1 MTNLHLPKIIFEG
14 EGALEDFIS
23 YLREEGYNK
32 IFVVTDKV
40 IKDLEIFRDF
50 MEKLEGFVYE
60 VFCDVEPEPSL
71 ETVYNLGEVV
81 KRFSPEVIIAFGGGS
96 VIDAAKGGWAIYE
109 KPDLNLEEIS
119 PFVKIGT
126 GKKAILTSIP
136 TTSGTGSE
144 ATLAVVYSKYVDNV
158 KEKIALGSYELVS
171 TIVVLDPNIVLNL
184 PRELTIYTAL
194 DALTHAVES
203 YVATQANIFTQALA
217 EKAILTIFEYLPQ
230 LLNDMNN
237 IDLRGKIH
245 LAADMAGVAFSNSG
259 LGLAHAIGHVVG
271 GRYHIHHGKAV
282 SIILPYVVKYN
293 YSCEEVASKYDWIST
308 LIVEKGLSDKA
319 PLYEQIYRFIQEIGG
334 KTNYR
339 DLVDASYLEEL
350 DELIPLILQD
360 PDSIYNPIVP
370 SEEDIR
376 RLLEEA
382 YYEKI

>member
-1 MTNLHLPKIIFEG
+1 
-14 EGALEDFIS
+14 
-23 YLREEGYNK
+23 
-32 IFVVTDKV
+32 
-40 IKDLEIFRDF
+40 
-50 MEKLEGFVYE
+50 
-60 VFCDVEPEPSL
+60 
-71 ETVYNLGEVV
+71 
-81 KRFSPEVIIAFGGGS
+81 
-96 VIDAAKGGWAIYE
+96 
-109 KPDLNLEEIS
+109 
-119 PFVKIGT
+119 
-126 GKKAILTSIP
+126 
-136 TTSGTGSE
+136 
-144 ATLAVVYSKYVDNV
+144 VVYSKYVDGA

-171 TIVVLDPNIVLNL
+171 NIVVLDPSIVVNL
-184 PRELTIYTAL
+184 PKHLTLYTAL

-230 LLNDMNN
+230 VLNDMDN
-237 IDLRGKIH
+237 IDLREKIH

-282 SIILPYVVKYN
+282 STILPYVIKYN
-293 YSCEEVASKYDWIST
+293 YSCEEVARKYDWIST

-319 PLYEQIYRFIQEIGG
+319 PLYEQIYRFIHEIGG
-334 KTNYR
+334 KTSYR